1 MQLRKL
7 TTAMLV
13 MGLSAGLAHAEDGAP
28 AAGSTLDKIA
38 KNGGDRRRASRIF
51 LCPFLITT
59 TSRKW
64 SAIPRTTPTPLWKR

>member
-38 KNGGDRRRASRIF
+38 KNGVIVGGHRESSV
-51 LCPFLITT
+51 LFLITT

-64 SAIPRTTPTPLWKR
+64 SAIPRTTLTPLWKR

>member
-28 AAGSTLDKIA
+28 AAGSTLDRIA
-38 KNGGDRRRASRIF
+38 KNGVIVVGIANL

>member
-38 KNGGDRRRASRIF
+38 KNGVIVVWPSRIF
-51 LCPFLITT
+51 CALFLLRQPAE
-59 TSRKW
+59 SGRLF
-64 SAIPRTTPTPLWKR
+64 PGLLQRHC

>member
-28 AAGSTLDKIA
+28 AAGST
-38 KNGGDRRRASRIF
+38 
-51 LCPFLITT
+51 
-59 TSRKW
+59 
-64 SAIPRTTPTPLWKR
+64 RTRSLKMA